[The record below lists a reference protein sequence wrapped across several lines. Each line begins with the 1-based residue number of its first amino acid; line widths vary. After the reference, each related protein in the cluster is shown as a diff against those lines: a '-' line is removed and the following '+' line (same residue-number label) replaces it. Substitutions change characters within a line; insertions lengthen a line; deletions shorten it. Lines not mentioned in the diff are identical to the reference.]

1 MYLGCA
7 QVSEHILTSPRLAP
21 PELGQTSLATTLWIA
36 LLGKYW
42 ELYFPE
48 RTKLEA
54 LPGFLFSFPM
64 AFFPDSSA
72 DSRDF
77 LKTVQLGAY

>member
-1 MYLGCA
+1 MSLRP
-7 QVSEHILTSPRLAP
+7 QDWPLQR
-21 PELGQTSLATTLWIA
+21 LGQTSLATTLWIA
-36 LLGKYW
+36 LLGKDW
-42 ELYFPE
+42 EAQPE

-54 LPGFLFSFPM
+54 LPGFLFFFPM

-72 DSRDF
+72 DSRAF